1 MTTSVSGS
9 NRNPAPVWIVGPVVA
24 VAVALTL
31 TWMRHANTSYAAAEC
46 SRLYHEARSASDT
59 ARVDSTRVS
68 RDGKVTA
75 QSSSCGGIRTNARWR

>member
-1 MTTSVSGS
+1 MTAAASGS
-9 NRNPAPVWIVGPVVA
+9 NRNPAPIWIFGPAVA
-24 VAVALTL
+24 VAVALAF
-31 TWMRHANTSYAAAEC
+31 TWMRHANTSYMATTC
-46 SRLYHEARSASDT
+46 SRLYHDARSASDS